1 MNRYTNKDFKYEV
14 GSPME
19 RLQQLENELETKTEI
34 DVVYCK
40 DCEHLGITGCYGEC
54 RRTYMGIV
62 NPRDYCSR
70 GIRRK

>member
-1 MNRYTNKDFKYEV
+1 MNRYTNKDFKYEE

-40 DCEHLGITGCYGEC
+40 DCEYLEITGCYGEC
-54 RRTYMGIV
+54 SRTYMGIV

-70 GIRRK
+70 GTRRK